1 MPANSSIIYGNT
13 FTKTGAFVMKEVK
26 LFNICIDNLTTEQL
40 LEELGKRGGVVF
52 TPNVDHLMQLQK
64 DREFYDIYNKSD
76 YRVCDSQI
84 VYYASRFLNQPIT
97 EKISGSDLFP
107 AFYNYYRDCEAI
119 TIFLLGA
126 AEGVAARAKVKINEK
141 VGREMVVDCYSPP
154 FGFEKDE
161 LECQRIV
168 DRINHS
174 KASVLAVGVGAPKQ
188 EKWIMKYKDQ
198 LTHIKIF
205 LAIGATIDF
214 EAGEKPRSPKWV
226 SQAGLE
232 WLHRLVSEPQR
243 LWKRYLIQDMPFFLL
258 LMQQKLNLYYSP
270 FDSLGDMS
278 IPNWQMPLLGQMLQ
292 DAGLLDPLQVKRV
305 LTIQEQKPNL
315 RFGEIV
321 KDLGWLRQE
330 TVDFF
335 AEQLPQIIGNQ
346 QRQPLGYYLKQAM
359 LLDDEQI
366 NLILLEQ
373 KQKRL
378 RFGELAVQKGW
389 LKQQTIDSILFY
401 LTQPQT
407 EMLL

>member
-1 MPANSSIIYGNT
+1 MN
-13 FTKTGAFVMKEVK
+13 EVK
-26 LFNICIDNLTTEQL
+26 LFNICIDNITTEQL
-40 LEELGKRGGVVF
+40 LEELGRRGGIVF
-52 TPNVDHLMQLQK
+52 TPNVDHLMRLQK
-64 DREFYDIYNKSD
+64 DKEFYDIYNKSD

-84 VYYASRFLNQPIT
+84 VYYASRLLNQPIT

-107 AFYNYYRDCEAI
+107 AFYNYYRDCEEI

-174 KASVLAVGVGAPKQ
+174 KASVLAIGVGAPKQ
-188 EKWIMKYKDQ
+188 EKWIMKHKDK
-198 LTHIKIF
+198 LNHAKIF

-214 EAGEKPRSPKWV
+214 EAGEKPRSPQWI
-226 SQAGLE
+226 SEAGLE
-232 WLHRLVSEPQR
+232 WLHRLVSEPLR
-243 LWKRYLIQDMPFFLL
+243 LWKRYLIEDMPFFLL
-258 LMQQKLNLYYSP
+258 LMQQKLNLYHSP
-270 FDSLGDMS
+270 FSSLGDMA
-278 IPNWQMPLLGQMLQ
+278 IPNWQMPLLGQILQ
-292 DAGLLDPLQVKRV
+292 DAGLLDELQVQRV
-305 LTIQEQKPNL
+305 LAIQDQRHNL

-321 KDLGWLRQE
+321 TDLGWLRQE

-335 AEQLPQIIGNQ
+335 AEQLPQIGGSQ

-359 LLDDEQI
+359 LLDDQQI

-373 KQKRL
+373 QQKYL
-378 RFGELAVQKGW
+378 RFGELAVQKRW
-389 LKQQTIDSILFY
+389 LKQQTVDSILSY
-401 LTQPQT
+401 LTQSQT

>member
-1 MPANSSIIYGNT
+1 MN
-13 FTKTGAFVMKEVK
+13 EVK
-26 LFNICIDNLTTEQL
+26 LFNICIDNITTEQL
-40 LEELGKRGGVVF
+40 LEELGRRGGIVF
-52 TPNVDHLMQLQK
+52 TPNVDHLMRLQK
-64 DREFYDIYNKSD
+64 DKEFYDIYNKSD

-84 VYYASRFLNQPIT
+84 VYYASRLLNQPIA

-107 AFYNYYRDCEAI
+107 AFYNYYRDCEEI

-174 KASVLAVGVGAPKQ
+174 KASVLAIGVGAPKQ
-188 EKWIMKYKDQ
+188 EKWIMKHKDK
-198 LTHIKIF
+198 LNHAKIF

-214 EAGEKPRSPKWV
+214 EAGEKPRSPQWI
-226 SQAGLE
+226 SEAGLE
-232 WLHRLVSEPQR
+232 WLHRLVSEPLR
-243 LWKRYLIQDMPFFLL
+243 LWKRYLIEDMPFFLL
-258 LMQQKLNLYYSP
+258 LMQQKLNLYHSP
-270 FDSLGDMS
+270 FSSLGDMA
-278 IPNWQMPLLGQMLQ
+278 IPNWQMPLLGQILQ
-292 DAGLLDPLQVKRV
+292 DAGLLDELQVQRV
-305 LTIQEQKPNL
+305 LAIQDQRHNL

-321 KDLGWLRQE
+321 TDLGWLRQE

-335 AEQLPQIIGNQ
+335 AEQLPQIGGSQ

-359 LLDDEQI
+359 LLDDQQI

-373 KQKRL
+373 QQKYL
-378 RFGELAVQKGW
+378 RFGELAVQKRW
-389 LKQQTIDSILFY
+389 LKQQTVDSILSY
-401 LTQPQT
+401 LTQSQT
-407 EMLL
+407 EILL

>member
-1 MPANSSIIYGNT
+1 MN
-13 FTKTGAFVMKEVK
+13 EVK
-26 LFNICIDNLTTEQL
+26 LFNICIDNITTEQL
-40 LEELGKRGGVVF
+40 LEELGRRGGIVF
-52 TPNVDHLMQLQK
+52 TPNVDHLMRLQK
-64 DREFYDIYNKSD
+64 DKEFYDIYNKSD

-84 VYYASRFLNQPIT
+84 VYYASRLLNQPIA

-107 AFYNYYRDCEAI
+107 AFYNYYRDCEEI
-119 TIFLLGA
+119 KIFLLGA

-188 EKWIMKYKDQ
+188 EKWIMKHKDK
-198 LTHIKIF
+198 LNHAKIF

-214 EAGEKPRSPKWV
+214 EAGEKPRSPQWI
-226 SQAGLE
+226 SEAGLE
-232 WLHRLVSEPQR
+232 WLHRLVSEPLR
-243 LWKRYLIQDMPFFLL
+243 LWKRYLIEDMPFFLL
-258 LMQQKLNLYYSP
+258 LMQQKLNLYHSP
-270 FDSLGDMS
+270 FSSLGDMA
-278 IPNWQMPLLGQMLQ
+278 IPNWQMPLLGQILQ
-292 DAGLLDPLQVKRV
+292 DAGLLDELQVQRV
-305 LTIQEQKPNL
+305 LAIQDQRHNL

-321 KDLGWLRQE
+321 TDLGWLRQE

-335 AEQLPQIIGNQ
+335 AEQLPQIGGSQ

-359 LLDDEQI
+359 LLDDQQI

-373 KQKRL
+373 QQKYL
-378 RFGELAVQKGW
+378 RFGELAVQKRW
-389 LKQQTIDSILFY
+389 LKQQTVDSILSY
-401 LTQPQT
+401 LTQSQT

>member
-1 MPANSSIIYGNT
+1 
-13 FTKTGAFVMKEVK
+13 MKEVK
-26 LFNICIDNLTTEQL
+26 LFNICIDNITTDKL
-40 LEELGKRGGVVF
+40 LEELGKRGGIVF
-52 TPNVDHLMQLQK
+52 TPNVDHLMRLQK
-64 DREFYDIYNKSD
+64 DQEFYDIYHKSD

-84 VYYASRFLNQPIT
+84 VYYASRLLNQPIT

-174 KASVLAVGVGAPKQ
+174 KASVLAIGVGAPKQ
-188 EKWIMKYKDQ
+188 EKWIMKHKDK
-198 LTHIKIF
+198 LTHAKIF

-214 EAGEKPRSPKWV
+214 EAGEKPRSPEWI
-226 SQAGLE
+226 SEAGLE

-243 LWKRYLIQDMPFFLL
+243 LWKRYLIEDMPFFLL
-258 LMQQKLNLYYSP
+258 LMQQKLNLYHSP
-270 FDSLGDMS
+270 FNSLGGMP
-278 IPNWQMPLLGQMLQ
+278 IPNWQMPLLGQILQ
-292 DAGLLDPLQVKRV
+292 DAGLLDALQVQRV
-305 LTIQEQKPNL
+305 LTIQDQKQNL

-321 KDLGWLRQE
+321 TDLGWLHQE

-335 AEQLPQIIGNQ
+335 AEQLPQIGENQ

-373 KQKRL
+373 QQKHL
-378 RFGELAVQKGW
+378 RFGELAVQKRW
-389 LKQQTIDSILFY
+389 LKQQTVDSILSY
-401 LTQPQT
+401 LTQSQT

>member
-1 MPANSSIIYGNT
+1 MN
-13 FTKTGAFVMKEVK
+13 EVK
-26 LFNICIDNLTTEQL
+26 LFNICIDNITTEQL
-40 LEELGKRGGVVF
+40 LEELGRRGGIVF
-52 TPNVDHLMQLQK
+52 TPNVDHLMRLQK
-64 DREFYDIYNKSD
+64 DKEFYDIYNKSD

-84 VYYASRFLNQPIT
+84 VYYASRLLNQPIA

-107 AFYNYYRDCEAI
+107 AFYNYYRDCEEI

-174 KASVLAVGVGAPKQ
+174 KASVLAIGVGAPKQ
-188 EKWIMKYKDQ
+188 EKWIMKHKDK
-198 LTHIKIF
+198 LNHAKIF

-214 EAGEKPRSPKWV
+214 EAGEKPRSPQWI
-226 SQAGLE
+226 SEAGLE
-232 WLHRLVSEPQR
+232 WLHRLVSEPLR
-243 LWKRYLIQDMPFFLL
+243 LWKRYLIEDMPFFLL
-258 LMQQKLNLYYSP
+258 LMQQKLNLYHSP
-270 FDSLGDMS
+270 FSSLGDMA
-278 IPNWQMPLLGQMLQ
+278 IPNWQMPLLGQILQ
-292 DAGLLDPLQVKRV
+292 DAGLLDELQVQRV
-305 LTIQEQKPNL
+305 LAIQDQRHNL

-321 KDLGWLRQE
+321 TDLGWLRQE

-335 AEQLPQIIGNQ
+335 AEQLPQIGGSQ

-359 LLDDEQI
+359 LLDDQQI

-373 KQKRL
+373 QQKYL
-378 RFGELAVQKGW
+378 RFGELAVQKRW
-389 LKQQTIDSILFY
+389 LKQQTVDSILSY
-401 LTQPQT
+401 LTQSQT

>member
-1 MPANSSIIYGNT
+1 MN
-13 FTKTGAFVMKEVK
+13 EVK
-26 LFNICIDNLTTEQL
+26 LFNICIDNITTEQL
-40 LEELGKRGGVVF
+40 LEELGRRGGIVF
-52 TPNVDHLMQLQK
+52 TPNVDHLMRLQK
-64 DREFYDIYNKSD
+64 DKEFYDIYNKSD

-84 VYYASRFLNQPIT
+84 VYYASRLLNQPIA

-107 AFYNYYRDCEAI
+107 AFYNYYRDCEEI
-119 TIFLLGA
+119 KIFLLGA

-188 EKWIMKYKDQ
+188 EKWIMKHKDK
-198 LTHIKIF
+198 LNHAKIF

-214 EAGEKPRSPKWV
+214 EAGEKPRSPQWI
-226 SQAGLE
+226 SEAGLE
-232 WLHRLVSEPQR
+232 WLHRLVSEPLR
-243 LWKRYLIQDMPFFLL
+243 LWKRYLIEDMPFFLL
-258 LMQQKLNLYYSP
+258 LMQQKLNLYHSP
-270 FDSLGDMS
+270 FSSLGDMAT
-278 IPNWQMPLLGQMLQ
+278 PHWQMPLLGQMLE
-292 DAGLLDPLQVKRV
+292 DAGLLDELQVQRV
-305 LTIQEQKPNL
+305 LQIQEQRHNL

-321 KDLGWLRQE
+321 TDLGWLRQE

-335 AEQLPQIIGNQ
+335 AEQLPQIGGSQ

-359 LLDDEQI
+359 LLDDQQI

-373 KQKRL
+373 QQKYL
-378 RFGELAVQKGW
+378 RFGELAVQKQW
-389 LKQQTIDSILFY
+389 LKQQTVDSILSY
-401 LTQPQT
+401 LTRPQT
-407 EMLL
+407 EMPL